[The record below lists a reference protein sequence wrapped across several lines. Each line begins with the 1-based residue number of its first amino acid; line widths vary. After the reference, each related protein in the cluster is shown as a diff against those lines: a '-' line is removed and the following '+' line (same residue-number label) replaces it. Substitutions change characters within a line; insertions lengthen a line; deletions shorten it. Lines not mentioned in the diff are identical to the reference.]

1 MPQSFTST
9 GIFPIEDPVADEIV
23 TIDGDTGKFVKS
35 SGTKVSD
42 LEPALGFTPEDVANK
57 QTDLTASAT
66 KYPTVDAVNTGLATK
81 QNSLGFT
88 PANSATT
95 LKIGGTEQSLASNR
109 TWLWSANK
117 YHIEAGETVTLP
129 SKYSIT
135 FHTGIINEGTIINNG
150 ILNSRI

>member
-88 PANSATT
+88 PENVANKDTDGTMAANSDTKYPSQKAT
-95 LKIGGTEQSLASNR
+95 R
-109 TWLWSANK
+109 TFVLNN
-117 YHIEAGETVTLP
+117 AGDEVMFNYL
-129 SKYSIT
+129 
-135 FHTGIINEGTIINNG
+135 F
-150 ILNSRI
+150 NS